1 MVSSSSSRRR
11 SWLTAVAA
19 VSSSIMASPPPD
31 NYAAGLGAS
40 GVSPPQGR
48 YHLPGQTLERP
59 HRHLARHAGR
69 AGNHVAEVEAQR
81 GEPAEAFAGHLR
93 RACDREPVHELV
105 ADARRVGHAGAGV
118 VPHVVVLAQ
127 VARGGGERC
136 GQPREVA
143 AREGGEAGEAGG
155 RPAYGVAR
163 DTHVVVDH
171 GGDEGAVAERAR
183 VAASRARRRAGV
195 REDRPEMR
203 RVGADGEADRS
214 EEHTSELQSRFDLV
228 CRLLLEKK
236 KKTNEGSP
244 PSQYN
249 TR

>member
-11 SWLTAVAA
+11 SWLTAVAV
-19 VSSSIMASPPPD
+19 VSSIIMARPSPAD
-31 NYAAGLGAS
+31 NYAARPGAS
-40 GVSPPQGR
+40 GSSPTEVG
-48 YHLPGQTLERP
+48 HHVPGQTLERP

-81 GEPAEAFAGHLR
+81 GKPAEAFAGHRR
-93 RACDREPVHELV
+93 RACDRKPVHELV
-105 ADARRVGHAGAGV
+105 VDARRVGHAGAGV

-155 RPAYGVAR
+155 RPAHGLAR

-171 GGDEGAVAERAR
+171 GGDEGAVAE
-183 VAASRARRRAGV
+183 
-195 REDRPEMR
+195 DRK
-203 RVGADGEADRS
+203 S
-214 EEHTSELQSRFDLV
+214 T
-228 CRLLLEKK
+228 RLNSSHQIISYAVFCLKK
-236 KKTNEGSP
+236 K
-244 PSQYN
+244 N
-249 TR
+249 TE